1 MPATLLR
8 RSETSGRL
16 TLAALTLGSGIGILD
31 GSVVN
36 IALKPLGTDLGA
48 DLAALQWVVNGY
60 LLALASLVLVG
71 GAIGDRLG
79 RRRVYLV
86 GMAVFAVGSAL
97 CALAP
102 GVGWLIAFRVAQGV
116 GAALITPGAL
126 AIIQA
131 SFVPQ
136 DRAAAIGTWSGV
148 SGIAS
153 AVGPFVGGWLLEHA
167 GWPAIFWINV
177 PLCVIVI
184 VVCLRYA
191 PESSDPQAGAGF
203 DVLGAVLSVVALAA
217 LTYALTAA
225 GGVDS
230 WVAGTVAALA
240 AIGFWLRQRAAAF
253 PLVPLSLF
261 ADRTFS
267 TSNMMTFLVY
277 GAMGAV
283 FFLLALQLQ
292 TSVGWTPLIA
302 GVATL
307 PVTVALM
314 LLSSRAGVLAT
325 RIGPRI
331 PMTVGPLLCAAGVA
345 LLSGIAPG
353 TTYLTGV
360 LPGITVF
367 ALGLALLVA
376 PLTATVL
383 AAAPMALSGTASGV
397 NNAVARAG
405 SLLAVAALP
414 AVVGLSGR
422 DYDDPIALTAAHHA
436 AMWWCAGALA
446 VGGLISWFGLPRGA
460 APPTDPS

>member
-36 IALKPLGTDLGA
+36 IALKTIGTDLGA

-153 AVGPFVGGWLLEHA
+153 AVGPFVGGRPDQLVR
-167 GWPAIFWINV
+167 PA
-177 PLCVIVI
+177 PRC
-184 VVCLRYA
+184 R
-191 PESSDPQAGAGF
+191 S
-203 DVLGAVLSVVALAA
+203 
-217 LTYALTAA
+217 
-225 GGVDS
+225 
-230 WVAGTVAALA
+230 
-240 AIGFWLRQRAAAF
+240 
-253 PLVPLSLF
+253 
-261 ADRTFS
+261 ADR
-267 TSNMMTFLVY
+267 
-277 GAMGAV
+277 
-283 FFLLALQLQ
+283 
-292 TSVGWTPLIA
+292 
-302 GVATL
+302 
-307 PVTVALM
+307 PVM
-314 LLSSRAGVLAT
+314 SHR
-325 RIGPRI
+325 RD
-331 PMTVGPLLCAAGVA
+331 
-345 LLSGIAPG
+345 
-353 TTYLTGV
+353 
-360 LPGITVF
+360 
-367 ALGLALLVA
+367 LGK
-376 PLTATVL
+376 
-383 AAAPMALSGTASGV
+383 
-397 NNAVARAG
+397 
-405 SLLAVAALP
+405 
-414 AVVGLSGR
+414 
-422 DYDDPIALTAAHHA
+422 I
-436 AMWWCAGALA
+436 
-446 VGGLISWFGLPRGA
+446 PRGA
-460 APPTDPS
+460 